1 MRKKDQR
8 RNNLHIIESVKKPV
22 SDFYTNKREDFE
34 IKITDYLYFCAIM
47 KLEMEVLMK
56 QIFRLSLVVFV
67 VLSSISC
74 GSQPESNINE
84 ESSSNISVPDTDS
97 NSKEITTA
105 EADPENVDE
114 SLGIPDKPL
123 SEDGPWLIMNSSQG
137 LFAINPDGSGLTQFV
152 ESMVQLPKPEQ
163 ITAAKRGGYIAYHGS
178 GGNENDTAIHIVDFP
193 SLELVAEI
201 PLFTYS
207 NEPDWNALRA
217 IQEYQSMAFSPDGR
231 YLAFMG
237 VIDGPTSDLYTYS
250 LESDKVTQLTD
261 GRTQGYKTVWS
272 PDGKYILHT
281 GAYGF
286 GTGAGFS
293 TEGVWA
299 AKTDTSVKSLYTPPP
314 DSAEMILGWVND
326 ETFVVYSWSQPCGPH
341 NLRTFNVENR
351 ESTILW
357 RESFKEIALDP
368 SSDTIVLN
376 TWRNDEICVPEDKA
390 GIFFIPVFGGD
401 PQRVSE
407 ITEAVVVWWSPA
419 GKLFIASGGGFGF
432 DEWALG
438 VDTFGR
444 IVEIE
449 RPSEGYYLPEISPRS
464 NYLFWTGQSPHIG
477 SIDNSI
483 PTKQYFDESIQRA
496 IWTPDGGAVIFA
508 ADSGLYIAHQP
519 EFEAILISPDVE
531 VKRTDAYFVWLNP

>member
-1 MRKKDQR
+1 MMKKDQR
-8 RNNLHIIESVKKPV
+8 GNNLHIIESVRKPV
-22 SDFYTNKREDFE
+22 SGFYTNKREDFE
-34 IKITDYLYFCAIM
+34 IKITDYLHFCAIM

-56 QIFRLSLVVFV
+56 QMFRLSLVVFV

-84 ESSSNISVPDTDS
+84 ESSSNISVPDTNS
-97 NSKEITTA
+97 NSKEITTV
-105 EADPENVDE
+105 EEYPENVDE
-114 SLGIPDKPL
+114 SQGIPDKPL
-123 SEDGPWLIMNSSQG
+123 SEDGPWLIINSSQG

-152 ESMVQLPKPEQ
+152 ESMVQFPKPEQ
-163 ITAAKRGGYIAYHGS
+163 ITAAQRGGYIAYHGS
-178 GGNENDTAIHIVDFP
+178 DGNENDTTIHIVDFP

-237 VIDGPTSDLYTYS
+237 VIGGPTSDLYTYS

-272 PDGKYILHT
+272 PDGKYILHA
-281 GAYGF
+281 GADGF

-293 TEGVWA
+293 TEGVWV
-299 AKTDTSVKSLYTPPP
+299 AKTDTSVKPLYTPPP
-314 DSAEMILGWVND
+314 DSAEMILGWVDD

-351 ESTILW
+351 ESTILR
-357 RESFKEIALDP
+357 REAFDEVALDP
-368 SSDTIVLN
+368 SSDTIVL
-376 TWRNDEICVPEDKA
+376 TSRDDSCTSEDKA

-407 ITEAVVVWWSPA
+407 ITGAVVVWWSPA
-419 GKLFIASGGGFGF
+419 GEMFIVSSGSSL
-432 DEWALG
+432 DEWTLG

-449 RPSEGYYLPEISPRS
+449 KPSGGYYLPEISPRS

-483 PTKQYFDESIQRA
+483 PTSAYFNEPIYYA
-496 IWTPDGGAVIFA
+496 VWTPKGQAIIFIA
-508 ADSGLYIAHQP
+508 ESGLYIAHQP
-519 EFEAILISPDVE
+519 DFKAILISPDFHTNDYLE
-531 VKRTDAYFVWLNP
+531 WLYP